1 MSDLERV
8 LGEAQKAR
16 DEAEAAVR
24 RANELAGQATAAQE
38 RAELEK
44 VERRRQ
50 WAQTL
55 IDGYD
60 AEVGNAD
67 AEIQEAQ
74 ERFDT
79 VAVENIAGA
88 VAAYVAWGEA
98 SMRHYGLQIRI
109 AAAADVLGHEA
120 TRPELVQIPPFS
132 AAIDSALAGAI
143 AKRGVA
149 AREEA
154 EAELAKLRDDA

>member
-38 RAELEK
+38 RAELER

-60 AEVGNAD
+60 AEVGSAD

-120 TRPELVQIPPFS
+120 TSPELVQIPPFS

-143 AKRGVA
+143 AKRGIV

-154 EAELAKLRDDA
+154 EAELAKLRDGS